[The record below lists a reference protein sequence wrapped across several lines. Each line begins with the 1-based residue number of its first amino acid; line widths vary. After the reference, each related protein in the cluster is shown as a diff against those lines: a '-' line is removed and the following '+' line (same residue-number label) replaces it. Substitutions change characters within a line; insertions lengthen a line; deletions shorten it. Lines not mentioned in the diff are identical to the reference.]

1 MENKYSLKNINLTN
15 TLFLCLTPFLAIL
28 AVYFWLIVDGFSLDI
43 VIFTFVGYVATGISI
58 TAGYH
63 RLFAHKTYDAHPIVK
78 IIFLILGATTFQNS
92 VLKWASDHRLHHSK
106 VDTDVDP
113 YNINEG
119 FFFAHMGWVFL
130 NKNSEV
136 KERYAKD
143 MLNDKLIMFQHNY
156 YLIIAVGFGFV
167 LPTFLSYWFFDS
179 YIGGIASSLVRV
191 VTVHHCTFFINS
203 LCHCFGSKP
212 YTDTNSAKD
221 NWFMAFLTF
230 GEGYHNFHHYFQTDF
245 RNGISWYDFDPTK
258 WLIKLLSYGKLAAN
272 LKVTSK
278 KRILDARLN
287 MTLKRVENTQR
298 FAHYASE
305 FEEMKLK
312 ILESLKK
319 IETFKKEIKFNK
331 INTDKFNLEL
341 AKIKLEEAK
350 KELKIYMSL
359 WKLNIHYLEQ
369 RFA

>member
-1 MENKYSLKNINLTN
+1 MENKYALKNINITN
-15 TLFLCLTPFLAIL
+15 TLFLCLTPFLAIV
-28 AVYFWLIVDGFSLDI
+28 AVYYWLVIDGFSWS
-43 VIFTFVGYVATGISI
+43 IFLFTLFGYIITGISI

-63 RLFAHKTYDAHPIVK
+63 RLFAHKTYDAHPAIRVV
-78 IIFLILGATTFQNS
+78 FLILGATTFQNS

-106 VDTDVDP
+106 VDTEEDP

-143 MLNDKLIMFQHNY
+143 MMMDKLIMLQHKY
-156 YLIIAVGFGFV
+156 YLSIALFFGFIV
-167 LPTFLSYWFFDS
+167 PTIISYILFDS
-179 YIGGIASSLVRV
+179 FLGGVASCLVRIV
-191 VTVHHCTFFINS
+191 FVHHCTFFINS
-203 LCHCFGSKP
+203 LCHCFGSRP
-212 YTDTNSAKD
+212 YTDTNTAKD

-258 WLIKLLSYGKLAAN
+258 WLIKLLSYGKLANN
-272 LKVTSK
+272 LKVTSR
-278 KRILDARLN
+278 KRILDAKLN
-287 MTLKRVENTQR
+287 MTLKRVENSQR
-298 FAHYASE
+298 FSHYAAE
-305 FEEMKLK
+305 FEEMKIK
-312 ILESLKK
+312 ILDTLKR

-341 AKIKLEEAK
+341 AKIKLEEARQ
-350 KELKIYMSL
+350 EFKIYMSL
-359 WKLNIHYLEQ
+359 WKLNINNLEQ